1 MKDRIR
7 KQKRKQIK
15 KEGGLTAIKMRRK
28 ASEYQKKWREGQR
41 KLKHSIEATQNN
53 ESLGSLGCTPQS
65 IGKAVRKVER
75 VMPKS
80 PRKKAA
86 VMGN

>member
-1 MKDRIR
+1 
-7 KQKRKQIK
+7 
-15 KEGGLTAIKMRRK
+15 MRRK